1 MIVSNNK
8 FFDLKLF
15 KKIMRYVYPYRSTY
29 YLLILSAILLSIF
42 STIQPY
48 LLKIIIDD
56 YIIKSDLIGL
66 KMIIYLVIFIL
77 LLEVIFQFL
86 FIYFANWLGQSIVK
100 DIRYNLFNKIINFK
114 MSYYDKNPIGRLV
127 TRTSSDIELISSI
140 FSQGLFMIFA
150 DLLKMSLVIIIML
163 VIDWQLSLIV
173 FSVLPIIIYATK
185 LFQRSMKAA
194 FEDVR
199 NQVSILNSFVQE
211 RINGMNLV
219 QLFNREKIDKR
230 KFEKINEKHKNAW
243 LKTVWYNSIF
253 FPVAEISTSITI
265 GLLVWFGGISAGLY
279 GTISIGTIFLFIK
292 MSQMLFQPLRQIADK
307 FNTLQMGMVAA
318 ERVFKIVD
326 MKNNEINNGNNFIK
340 NMRGEIEIKNLS
352 FSYTKENNYD
362 NVINDLS
369 LKINP
374 GEKIAIV
381 GHTGSGKST
390 LINLLTRFYEY
401 NQGEIY
407 IDGISIKKIKISEIR
422 KNISVVLQ
430 DVFLFADSIYDNVV
444 LFDKKKSLNQVIKLS
459 KEIGAHDFINL
470 LPNNYFFN
478 VKERGVSLSSGQRQL
493 ISFLRAYISN
503 PSILILD
510 EATSS
515 IDSYTEEL
523 IQNAIQKITLG
534 KTSIIIAHRLS
545 TIKKADKIIVM
556 DKGRIVEFGNHNN
569 LLSKRGIY
577 KDLHDSQL
585 KRDKNKIK
593 ERDLF

>member
-15 KKIMRYVYPYRSTY
+15 KKIMRFVNPYRTTY

-56 YIIKSDLIGL
+56 YIIKSDLDGL
-66 KMIIYLVIFIL
+66 KIIIYLVVFIL
-77 LLEVIFQFL
+77 FLEVIFQFL
-86 FIYFANWLGQSIVK
+86 FIYFANWLGQTIVK
-100 DIRYNLFNKIINFK
+100 DIRYNLFNRIINFK

-127 TRTSSDIELISSI
+127 TRTASDIELISSI
-140 FSQGLFMIFA
+140 FSQGLFMILA
-150 DLLKMSLVIIIML
+150 DLLKMSLVVIIML

-173 FSVLPIIIYATK
+173 FSVLPIIVYATK
-185 LFQRSMKAA
+185 LFQRSMKVA

-211 RINGMNLV
+211 RINGMTLV
-219 QLFNREKIDKR
+219 QMFNREKIDKM
-230 KFEKINEKHKNAW
+230 KFNKINENHKNAW

-326 MKNNEINNGNNFIK
+326 MKNNEINNGNKLIK
-340 NMRGEIEIKNLS
+340 NIKGQIEIKNLS
-352 FSYTKENNYD
+352 FSYTEENNYD
-362 NVINDLS
+362 YVINDLS
-369 LKINP
+369 LKINQ

-390 LINLLTRFYEY
+390 IINLLTRFYEY

-422 KNISVVLQ
+422 KNIAVVLQ
-430 DVFLFADSIYDNVV
+430 DVFLFADSIYNNVV
-444 LFDKKKSLNQVIKLS
+444 LFDKKKSLDEVINIS
-459 KEIGAHDFINL
+459 KEIGAHDFINS
-470 LPNNYFFN
+470 LPNKYFFN
-478 VKERGVSLSSGQRQL
+478 VNERGVSLSSGQRQL
-493 ISFLRAYISN
+493 ISFLRAYITN

-534 KTSIIIAHRLS
+534 KTSMIIAHRLA
-545 TIKKADKIIVM
+545 TIEKADKIIVL
-556 DKGRIVEFGNHNN
+556 DNGRIVEFGNHIN
-569 LLSKRGIY
+569 LLSKGGVY
-577 KDLHDSQL
+577 KDLYDSQL
-585 KRDKNKIK
+585 KREKNKIK

>member
-15 KKIMRYVYPYRSTY
+15 KKIMRFVNPYRITY

-56 YIIKSDLIGL
+56 YIIKSDLDGL
-66 KMIIYLVIFIL
+66 KMIIYLVVFIL
-77 LLEVIFQFL
+77 FLEVIFQFL
-86 FIYFANWLGQSIVK
+86 FIYFANWLGQTIVK
-100 DIRYNLFNKIINFK
+100 DIRYNLFNRIINFK

-127 TRTSSDIELISSI
+127 TRTASDIELISSI
-140 FSQGLFMIFA
+140 FSQGLFMILA

-173 FSVLPIIIYATK
+173 FSVLPIIVYATK
-185 LFQRSMKAA
+185 LFQKSMKVA

-199 NQVSILNSFVQE
+199 NQVSILNSFIQE
-211 RINGMNLV
+211 RINGMTLV
-219 QLFNREKIDKR
+219 QMFNREKIDKI
-230 KFEKINEKHKNAW
+230 KFNQINENHKNAW

-326 MKNNEINNGNNFIK
+326 MKNNEINNGNKLIK
-340 NMRGEIEIKNLS
+340 NIKGKIEIKNLS
-352 FSYTKENNYD
+352 FSYTEENNYD
-362 NVINDLS
+362 NVINNLS
-369 LKINP
+369 LKINQ

-390 LINLLTRFYEY
+390 IINLLTRFYEY

-422 KNISVVLQ
+422 KNIAVVLQ
-430 DVFLFADSIYDNVV
+430 DVFLFADTIYNNVV
-444 LFDKKKSLNQVIKLS
+444 LFDKKKSLDEVIDIS
-459 KEIGAHDFINL
+459 KEIGAHDFINS
-470 LPNNYFFN
+470 LPNKYFFN
-478 VKERGVSLSSGQRQL
+478 VNERGVSLSSGQRQL
-493 ISFLRAYISN
+493 ISFLRAYITN

-534 KTSIIIAHRLS
+534 KTSMIIAHRLA
-545 TIKKADKIIVM
+545 TIEKADKIIVL
-556 DKGRIVEFGNHNN
+556 DNGRIVEFGNHSN
-569 LLSKRGIY
+569 LLSKGGVY
-577 KDLHDSQL
+577 KDLYDSQL
-585 KRDKNKIK
+585 KREKNKIK

>member
-15 KKIMRYVYPYRSTY
+15 KKIMRFVNPYRITY

-56 YIIKSDLIGL
+56 YIIKSDLDGL
-66 KMIIYLVIFIL
+66 KMIIYLVVFIL
-77 LLEVIFQFL
+77 FLEVIFQFL
-86 FIYFANWLGQSIVK
+86 FIYFANWLGQTIVK
-100 DIRYNLFNKIINFK
+100 DIRYNLFNRIINFK

-127 TRTSSDIELISSI
+127 TRTASDIELISSI
-140 FSQGLFMIFA
+140 FSQGLFMILA

-173 FSVLPIIIYATK
+173 FSVLPIIVYATK
-185 LFQRSMKAA
+185 LFQKSMKVA

-199 NQVSILNSFVQE
+199 NQVSILNSFIQE
-211 RINGMNLV
+211 RINGMTLV
-219 QLFNREKIDKR
+219 QMFNREKIDKI
-230 KFEKINEKHKNAW
+230 KFNKINENHKNAW

-326 MKNNEINNGNNFIK
+326 MKNNEISNGNKLIK
-340 NMRGEIEIKNLS
+340 NIKGQIEIKNLS
-352 FSYTKENNYD
+352 FSYTEENNYD

-369 LKINP
+369 LKINQ

-390 LINLLTRFYEY
+390 IINLLTRFYEY

-422 KNISVVLQ
+422 KNIAVVLQ
-430 DVFLFADSIYDNVV
+430 DVFLFADTIYNNVI
-444 LFDKKKSLNQVIKLS
+444 LFDKKKSLDEVINIS
-459 KEIGAHDFINL
+459 KEIGAHDFINS
-470 LPNNYFFN
+470 LPNKYFFN
-478 VKERGVSLSSGQRQL
+478 VNERGVSLSSGQRQL
-493 ISFLRAYISN
+493 IAFLRAYITN

-534 KTSIIIAHRLS
+534 KTSMIIAHRLA
-545 TIKKADKIIVM
+545 TIEKADKIIVL
-556 DKGRIVEFGNHNN
+556 DNGRIVEFGNHSN
-569 LLSKRGIY
+569 LLSKGGVY
-577 KDLHDSQL
+577 KDLYDSQL
-585 KRDKNKIK
+585 KREKNKIK

>member
-15 KKIMRYVYPYRSTY
+15 KKIMRFVNPYRITY

-56 YIIKSDLIGL
+56 YIIKSDLDGL
-66 KMIIYLVIFIL
+66 KMIIYLVVFIL
-77 LLEVIFQFL
+77 FLEVIFQFL
-86 FIYFANWLGQSIVK
+86 FIYFANWLGQTIVK
-100 DIRYNLFNKIINFK
+100 DIRYNLFNRIINFK

-127 TRTSSDIELISSI
+127 TRTASDIELISSI
-140 FSQGLFMIFA
+140 FSQGLFMILA

-173 FSVLPIIIYATK
+173 FSVLPIIVYATK
-185 LFQRSMKAA
+185 LFQKSMKVA

-199 NQVSILNSFVQE
+199 NQVSILNSFIQE
-211 RINGMNLV
+211 RINGMTLV
-219 QLFNREKIDKR
+219 QMFNREKIDKI
-230 KFEKINEKHKNAW
+230 KFNKINENHKNAW

-326 MKNNEINNGNNFIK
+326 MKNNEINNGNKLIK
-340 NMRGEIEIKNLS
+340 NIKGKIEIKNLS
-352 FSYTKENNYD
+352 FSYTEENNYD
-362 NVINDLS
+362 NVINNLS
-369 LKINP
+369 LKINQ

-390 LINLLTRFYEY
+390 IINLLTRFYEY

-422 KNISVVLQ
+422 KNIAVVLQ
-430 DVFLFADSIYDNVV
+430 DVFLFADTIYNNVV
-444 LFDKKKSLNQVIKLS
+444 LFDKKKSLDEVINIS
-459 KEIGAHDFINL
+459 KEIGAHDFINS
-470 LPNNYFFN
+470 LPNKYFFN
-478 VKERGVSLSSGQRQL
+478 VNERGVSLSSGQRQL
-493 ISFLRAYISN
+493 ISFLRAYITN

-534 KTSIIIAHRLS
+534 KTSMIIAHRLA
-545 TIKKADKIIVM
+545 TIEKADKIIVL
-556 DKGRIVEFGNHNN
+556 DNGSIVEFGNHSN
-569 LLSKRGIY
+569 LLSKGGVY
-577 KDLHDSQL
+577 KDLYDSQL
-585 KRDKNKIK
+585 KREKNKIK

>member
-15 KKIMRYVYPYRSTY
+15 KKIMRFVNPYRITY

-56 YIIKSDLIGL
+56 YIIKSDLDGL
-66 KMIIYLVIFIL
+66 KMIIYLVVFIL
-77 LLEVIFQFL
+77 FLEVIFQFL
-86 FIYFANWLGQSIVK
+86 FIYFANWLGQTIVK
-100 DIRYNLFNKIINFK
+100 DIRYNLFNRIINFK

-127 TRTSSDIELISSI
+127 TRTASDIELISSI
-140 FSQGLFMIFA
+140 FSQGLFMILA

-173 FSVLPIIIYATK
+173 FSVLPIIVYATK
-185 LFQRSMKAA
+185 LFQRSMKVA

-199 NQVSILNSFVQE
+199 NQVSILNSFIQE
-211 RINGMNLV
+211 RINGMTLV
-219 QLFNREKIDKR
+219 QMFNREKIDKM
-230 KFEKINEKHKNAW
+230 KFNKINENHKNAW

-326 MKNNEINNGNNFIK
+326 MKNNEISNGNKLIK
-340 NMRGEIEIKNLS
+340 NIKGQIEIKNLS
-352 FSYTKENNYD
+352 FSYTEENNY
-362 NVINDLS
+362 NYVINDLS
-369 LKINP
+369 LKINQ

-390 LINLLTRFYEY
+390 IINLLTRFYEY

-422 KNISVVLQ
+422 KNIAVVLQ
-430 DVFLFADSIYDNVV
+430 DVFLFADTIYNNVI
-444 LFDKKKSLNQVIKLS
+444 LFDKKKSLDEVINIS
-459 KEIGAHDFINL
+459 KEIGAHDFINS
-470 LPNNYFFN
+470 LPNKYFFN
-478 VKERGVSLSSGQRQL
+478 VNERGVSLSSGQRQL
-493 ISFLRAYISN
+493 ISFLRAYITN

-534 KTSIIIAHRLS
+534 KTSMIIAHRLA
-545 TIKKADKIIVM
+545 TIEKADKIIVL
-556 DKGRIVEFGNHNN
+556 DNGRIVEFGNHSN
-569 LLSKRGIY
+569 LLSKGGVY
-577 KDLHDSQL
+577 KDLYDSQL
-585 KRDKNKIK
+585 KREKNKIK

>member
-1 MIVSNNK
+1 MIISNNK

-15 KKIMRYVYPYRSTY
+15 KKIMIFVHPYRVTY
-29 YLLILSAILLSIF
+29 YLLILSAVLLSIF

-56 YIIKSDLIGL
+56 YIIKSDLAGL
-66 KMIIYLVIFIL
+66 KVIIYLVILIL
-77 LLEVIFQFL
+77 LLEVLFQFL
-86 FIYFANWLGQSIVK
+86 FIYFANWLGQTIVK

-127 TRTSSDIELISSI
+127 TRTASDIELISSI
-140 FSQGLFMIFA
+140 FSQGLFMILA

-173 FSVLPIIIYATK
+173 FSVLPIIVYATK
-185 LFQRSMKAA
+185 LFQRSMKVA

-211 RINGMNLV
+211 RINGMTLV
-219 QLFNREKIDKR
+219 QLFNREKIDKKR
-230 KFEKINEKHKNAW
+230 FKKINEKHKNAW

-318 ERVFKIVD
+318 ERVFEIID
-326 MKNNEINNGNNFIK
+326 MKNKEITNGNELIK
-340 NMRGEIEIKNLS
+340 NIKGLIEIKNLI
-352 FSYTKENNYD
+352 FSYTEEKKYN
-362 NVINDLS
+362 NVIDDLS

-390 LINLLTRFYEY
+390 IINLLTRFYEY
-401 NQGEIY
+401 DHGEIY

-430 DVFLFADSIYDNVV
+430 DVFLFADTIYNNIV
-444 LFDKKKSLNQVIKLS
+444 LFDEKKSLNQVIKLS

-470 LPNNYFFN
+470 LPNKYFFN
-478 VKERGVSLSSGQRQL
+478 VKERGASLSSGQRQL

-523 IQNAIQKITLG
+523 IQNAIQKITSG
-534 KTSIIIAHRLS
+534 KTSIIIAHRLA
-545 TIKKADKIIVM
+545 TIKKADKIIVI
-556 DKGRIVEFGNHNN
+556 DNGRIVEFGNHNT

-585 KRDKNKIK
+585 KKEKNKIK

>member
-15 KKIMRYVYPYRSTY
+15 KKIMRFVNPYRITY

-56 YIIKSDLIGL
+56 YIIKSDLDGL
-66 KMIIYLVIFIL
+66 KMIIYLVVFIL
-77 LLEVIFQFL
+77 FLEVIFQFL
-86 FIYFANWLGQSIVK
+86 FIYFANWLGQTIVK
-100 DIRYNLFNKIINFK
+100 DIRYNLFNRIINFK

-127 TRTSSDIELISSI
+127 TRTASDIELISSI
-140 FSQGLFMIFA
+140 FSQGLFMILA

-173 FSVLPIIIYATK
+173 FSVLPIIVYATK
-185 LFQRSMKAA
+185 LFQKSMKVA

-199 NQVSILNSFVQE
+199 NQVSILNSFIQE
-211 RINGMNLV
+211 RINGMTLV
-219 QLFNREKIDKR
+219 QMFNREKIDKI
-230 KFEKINEKHKNAW
+230 KINKINKNHKNAW

-326 MKNNEINNGNNFIK
+326 MKNNEINNGNKLIK
-340 NMRGEIEIKNLS
+340 NIKGKIEIKNLS
-352 FSYTKENNYD
+352 FSYTEENNYD
-362 NVINDLS
+362 YVINDLS
-369 LKINP
+369 LKINQ

-390 LINLLTRFYEY
+390 IINLLTRFYEY

-422 KNISVVLQ
+422 KNIAVVLQ
-430 DVFLFADSIYDNVV
+430 DVFLFADTIYNNVV
-444 LFDKKKSLNQVIKLS
+444 LFDKKKSLDEVINIS
-459 KEIGAHDFINL
+459 KEIGAHDFINS
-470 LPNNYFFN
+470 LPNKYFFN
-478 VKERGVSLSSGQRQL
+478 VNERGVSLSSGQRQL
-493 ISFLRAYISN
+493 ISFLRAYITN

-534 KTSIIIAHRLS
+534 KTSMIIAHRLS
-545 TIKKADKIIVM
+545 TIEKADKIIVL
-556 DKGRIVEFGNHNN
+556 DNGRIVEFGNHSN
-569 LLSKRGIY
+569 LLSKGGVY
-577 KDLHDSQL
+577 KDLYDSQL
-585 KRDKNKIK
+585 KREKNKIK

>member
-15 KKIMRYVYPYRSTY
+15 KKIMRFVNPYRTTY

-56 YIIKSDLIGL
+56 YIIKSDLDGL
-66 KMIIYLVIFIL
+66 KMIIFLVVFIL
-77 LLEVIFQFL
+77 FLEVIFQFL
-86 FIYFANWLGQSIVK
+86 FIYFANWLGQTIVK
-100 DIRYNLFNKIINFK
+100 DIRYNLFNRIINFK

-127 TRTSSDIELISSI
+127 TRTASDIELISSI
-140 FSQGLFMIFA
+140 FSQGLFMILA
-150 DLLKMSLVIIIML
+150 DVLKMSLVVIIML

-173 FSVLPIIIYATK
+173 FSVLPIIVYATK
-185 LFQRSMKAA
+185 LFQRSMKVA

-211 RINGMNLV
+211 RINGMTLV
-219 QLFNREKIDKR
+219 QMFNREKIDKM
-230 KFEKINEKHKNAW
+230 KFNKINENHKNAW

-326 MKNNEINNGNNFIK
+326 MKNNEINNGNKLIK
-340 NMRGEIEIKNLS
+340 NIKGQIEIKNLS
-352 FSYTKENNYD
+352 FSYTEENNYD
-362 NVINDLS
+362 YVINDLS
-369 LKINP
+369 LKINQ

-390 LINLLTRFYEY
+390 IINLLTRFYEY

-422 KNISVVLQ
+422 KNIAVVLQ
-430 DVFLFADSIYDNVV
+430 DVFLFADTIYNNVV
-444 LFDKKKSLNQVIKLS
+444 LFDKKKSLDEVINIS
-459 KEIGAHDFINL
+459 KEIGAHDFINS
-470 LPNNYFFN
+470 LPNKYFFN
-478 VKERGVSLSSGQRQL
+478 VNERGVSLSSGQRQL
-493 ISFLRAYISN
+493 ISFLRAYITN

-534 KTSIIIAHRLS
+534 KTSIIIAHRLA
-545 TIKKADKIIVM
+545 TIEKADKIIVL
-556 DKGRIVEFGNHNN
+556 DNGRIVEFGNHSN
-569 LLSKRGIY
+569 LLSKGGVY
-577 KDLHDSQL
+577 KDLYDSQL
-585 KRDKNKIK
+585 KREKNKIK

>member
-15 KKIMRYVYPYRSTY
+15 KKIMRFVNPYRITY

-56 YIIKSDLIGL
+56 YIIKSDLDGL
-66 KMIIYLVIFIL
+66 KMIIYLVVFIL
-77 LLEVIFQFL
+77 FLEVIFQFL
-86 FIYFANWLGQSIVK
+86 FIYFANWLGQTIVK
-100 DIRYNLFNKIINFK
+100 DIRYNLFNRIINFK

-127 TRTSSDIELISSI
+127 TRTASDIELISSI
-140 FSQGLFMIFA
+140 FSQGLFMILA

-173 FSVLPIIIYATK
+173 FSVLPIIVYATK
-185 LFQRSMKAA
+185 LFQKSMKVA

-199 NQVSILNSFVQE
+199 NQVSILNSFIQE
-211 RINGMNLV
+211 RINGMTLV
-219 QLFNREKIDKR
+219 QMFNREKIDKI
-230 KFEKINEKHKNAW
+230 KFNKINENHKNAW

-326 MKNNEINNGNNFIK
+326 MKNNEINNGNKLIK
-340 NMRGEIEIKNLS
+340 NIKGKIEIKNLS
-352 FSYTKENNYD
+352 FSYTEENNYD
-362 NVINDLS
+362 NVINNLS
-369 LKINP
+369 LKINQ

-390 LINLLTRFYEY
+390 IINLLTRFYEY

-422 KNISVVLQ
+422 KNIAVVLQ
-430 DVFLFADSIYDNVV
+430 DVFLFADTIYNNVI
-444 LFDKKKSLNQVIKLS
+444 LFDKKKSLDEVINIS
-459 KEIGAHDFINL
+459 KEIGAHDFINS
-470 LPNNYFFN
+470 LPNKYFFN
-478 VKERGVSLSSGQRQL
+478 VNERGVSLSSGQRQL
-493 ISFLRAYISN
+493 IAFLRAYITN

-534 KTSIIIAHRLS
+534 KTSMIIAHRLA
-545 TIKKADKIIVM
+545 TIEKADKIIVL
-556 DKGRIVEFGNHNN
+556 DNGRIVEFGNHSN
-569 LLSKRGIY
+569 LLSKGGVY
-577 KDLHDSQL
+577 KDLYDSQL
-585 KRDKNKIK
+585 KRKKNKIK

>member
-15 KKIMRYVYPYRSTY
+15 NKIMRFVNPYRTTY

-56 YIIKSDLIGL
+56 YIIKSDLDGL
-66 KMIIYLVIFIL
+66 KIIIYLVVFIL
-77 LLEVIFQFL
+77 FLEVIFQFL
-86 FIYFANWLGQSIVK
+86 FIYFANWLGQTIVK
-100 DIRYNLFNKIINFK
+100 DIRYNLFNRIINFK

-127 TRTSSDIELISSI
+127 TRTASDIELISSI
-140 FSQGLFMIFA
+140 FSQGLFMILA

-173 FSVLPIIIYATK
+173 FSVLPIIVYATK
-185 LFQRSMKAA
+185 LFQRSMKVA

-211 RINGMNLV
+211 RINGMILV
-219 QLFNREKIDKR
+219 QMFNREKIDKK
-230 KFEKINEKHKNAW
+230 KFNKINENHKNAW

-326 MKNNEINNGNNFIK
+326 MKNNEINNGNKLIK
-340 NMRGEIEIKNLS
+340 NIKGQIEIKNLS
-352 FSYTKENNYD
+352 FSYTEENNYD
-362 NVINDLS
+362 YVINDLS
-369 LKINP
+369 LKINQ

-390 LINLLTRFYEY
+390 IINLLTRFYEY

-422 KNISVVLQ
+422 KNIAVVLQ
-430 DVFLFADSIYDNVV
+430 DVFLFADTIYNNVV
-444 LFDKKKSLNQVIKLS
+444 LFDKKKSLDEVINIS
-459 KEIGAHDFINL
+459 KEIGAHDFINS
-470 LPNNYFFN
+470 LPNKYFFN
-478 VKERGVSLSSGQRQL
+478 VNERGVSLSSGQRQL
-493 ISFLRAYISN
+493 ISFLRAYITN

-534 KTSIIIAHRLS
+534 KTSMIIAHRLA
-545 TIKKADKIIVM
+545 TIEKADKIIVL
-556 DKGRIVEFGNHNN
+556 DNGRIVEFGNHIN
-569 LLSKRGIY
+569 LLSKGGVY
-577 KDLHDSQL
+577 KDLYDSQL
-585 KRDKNKIK
+585 KREKNKIK

>member
-15 KKIMRYVYPYRSTY
+15 KKIMRFVNPYRITY

-56 YIIKSDLIGL
+56 YIIKSDLDGL
-66 KMIIYLVIFIL
+66 KMIIYLVVFIL
-77 LLEVIFQFL
+77 FLEVIFQFL
-86 FIYFANWLGQSIVK
+86 FIYFANWLGQTIVK
-100 DIRYNLFNKIINFK
+100 DIRYNLFNRIINFK

-127 TRTSSDIELISSI
+127 TRTASDIELISSI
-140 FSQGLFMIFA
+140 FSQGLFMILA

-173 FSVLPIIIYATK
+173 FSVLPIIVYATK
-185 LFQRSMKAA
+185 LFQKSMKVA

-199 NQVSILNSFVQE
+199 NQVSILNSFIQE
-211 RINGMNLV
+211 RINGMTLV
-219 QLFNREKIDKR
+219 QMFNREKIDKI
-230 KFEKINEKHKNAW
+230 KFNKINENHKNAW

-326 MKNNEINNGNNFIK
+326 MKNNEINNGNKLIK
-340 NMRGEIEIKNLS
+340 NIKGQIEIKNLS
-352 FSYTKENNYD
+352 FSYTDENNYD
-362 NVINDLS
+362 YVINDLS
-369 LKINP
+369 LKINQ

-390 LINLLTRFYEY
+390 IINLLTRFYEY

-422 KNISVVLQ
+422 KNIAVVLQ
-430 DVFLFADSIYDNVV
+430 DVFLFADTIYNNVV
-444 LFDKKKSLNQVIKLS
+444 LFDKKKSLDEVINIS
-459 KEIGAHDFINL
+459 KEIGAHDFINS
-470 LPNNYFFN
+470 LPNKYFFN
-478 VKERGVSLSSGQRQL
+478 VNERGVSLSSGQRQL
-493 ISFLRAYISN
+493 ISFLRAYITN

-534 KTSIIIAHRLS
+534 KTSMIIAHRLA
-545 TIKKADKIIVM
+545 TIEKADKIIVL
-556 DKGRIVEFGNHNN
+556 DNGRIVEFGNHSN
-569 LLSKRGIY
+569 LLSKGGVY
-577 KDLHDSQL
+577 KDLYDSQL
-585 KRDKNKIK
+585 KREKNKIK

>member
-15 KKIMRYVYPYRSTY
+15 KKIMRFVNPYRTTY

-56 YIIKSDLIGL
+56 YIIKSDLDGL
-66 KMIIYLVIFIL
+66 KIIIYLVVFIL
-77 LLEVIFQFL
+77 FLEVIFQFL
-86 FIYFANWLGQSIVK
+86 FIYFANWLGQTIVK
-100 DIRYNLFNKIINFK
+100 DIRYSLFNRIINFK

-127 TRTSSDIELISSI
+127 TRTASDIELISSI
-140 FSQGLFMIFA
+140 FSQGLFMILA
-150 DLLKMSLVIIIML
+150 DLLKMSLVVIIML

-173 FSVLPIIIYATK
+173 FSVLPIIVYATK
-185 LFQRSMKAA
+185 LFQRSMKVA

-211 RINGMNLV
+211 RINGMTLV
-219 QLFNREKIDKR
+219 QMFNREKIDKM
-230 KFEKINEKHKNAW
+230 KFNKINENHKNAW

-326 MKNNEINNGNNFIK
+326 MKNNEINNGNKLIK
-340 NMRGEIEIKNLS
+340 NIKGQIEIKNLS
-352 FSYTKENNYD
+352 FSYTEENNYD
-362 NVINDLS
+362 YVINDLS
-369 LKINP
+369 LKINQ

-390 LINLLTRFYEY
+390 IINLLTRFYEY

-422 KNISVVLQ
+422 KNIAVVLQ
-430 DVFLFADSIYDNVV
+430 DVFLFADSIYNNVV
-444 LFDKKKSLNQVIKLS
+444 LFDKKKSLDEVINIS
-459 KEIGAHDFINL
+459 KEIGAHDFINS
-470 LPNNYFFN
+470 LPNKYFFN
-478 VKERGVSLSSGQRQL
+478 VNERGVSLSSGQRQL
-493 ISFLRAYISN
+493 ISFLRAYITN

-534 KTSIIIAHRLS
+534 KTSMIIAHRLA
-545 TIKKADKIIVM
+545 TIEKADKIIVL
-556 DKGRIVEFGNHNN
+556 DNGRIVEFGNHIN
-569 LLSKRGIY
+569 LLSKGGVY
-577 KDLHDSQL
+577 KDLYDSQL
-585 KRDKNKIK
+585 KREKNKIK

>member
-15 KKIMRYVYPYRSTY
+15 KKIMRFVNPYRITY

-56 YIIKSDLIGL
+56 YIIKSDLDGL
-66 KMIIYLVIFIL
+66 KMIIYLVVFIL
-77 LLEVIFQFL
+77 FLEVIFQFL
-86 FIYFANWLGQSIVK
+86 FIYFANWLGQTIVK
-100 DIRYNLFNKIINFK
+100 DIRYNLFNRIINFK

-127 TRTSSDIELISSI
+127 TRTASDIELISSI
-140 FSQGLFMIFA
+140 FSQGLFMILA

-173 FSVLPIIIYATK
+173 FSVLPIIVYATK
-185 LFQRSMKAA
+185 LFQKSMKVA

-199 NQVSILNSFVQE
+199 NQVSILNSFIQE
-211 RINGMNLV
+211 RINGMTLV
-219 QLFNREKIDKR
+219 QMFNREKIDKI
-230 KFEKINEKHKNAW
+230 KFNQINENHKNAW

-326 MKNNEINNGNNFIK
+326 MKNNEINNGNKLIK
-340 NMRGEIEIKNLS
+340 NIKGKIEIKNLS
-352 FSYTKENNYD
+352 FSYTEENNYD
-362 NVINDLS
+362 NVINNLS
-369 LKINP
+369 LKINQ

-390 LINLLTRFYEY
+390 IINLLTRFYEY

-422 KNISVVLQ
+422 KNIAVVLQ
-430 DVFLFADSIYDNVV
+430 DVFLFADTIYNNVI
-444 LFDKKKSLNQVIKLS
+444 LFDKKKSLDEVINIS
-459 KEIGAHDFINL
+459 KEIGAHDFINS
-470 LPNNYFFN
+470 LPNKYFFN
-478 VKERGVSLSSGQRQL
+478 VNERGVSLSSGQRQL
-493 ISFLRAYISN
+493 ISFLRAYITN

-534 KTSIIIAHRLS
+534 KTSMIIAHRLA
-545 TIKKADKIIVM
+545 TIEKADKIIVL
-556 DKGRIVEFGNHNN
+556 DNGRIVEFGNHSN
-569 LLSKRGIY
+569 LLSKGGVY
-577 KDLHDSQL
+577 KDLYDSQL
-585 KRDKNKIK
+585 KREKNKIK

>member
-15 KKIMRYVYPYRSTY
+15 NKIMRFVNPYRTTY

-56 YIIKSDLIGL
+56 YIIKSDLDGL
-66 KMIIYLVIFIL
+66 KIIIYLVVFIL
-77 LLEVIFQFL
+77 FLEVIFQFL
-86 FIYFANWLGQSIVK
+86 FIYFANWLGQTIVK
-100 DIRYNLFNKIINFK
+100 DIRYNLFNRIINFK

-127 TRTSSDIELISSI
+127 TRTASDIELISSI
-140 FSQGLFMIFA
+140 FSQGLFMILA
-150 DLLKMSLVIIIML
+150 DLLKMSLVVIIML

-173 FSVLPIIIYATK
+173 FSVLPIIVYATK
-185 LFQRSMKAA
+185 LFQRSMKVA

-211 RINGMNLV
+211 RINGMTLV
-219 QLFNREKIDKR
+219 QMFNREKIDKM
-230 KFEKINEKHKNAW
+230 KFNKINENHKNAW

-326 MKNNEINNGNNFIK
+326 MKNNEINNGNKLIK
-340 NMRGEIEIKNLS
+340 NIKGQIEIKNLS
-352 FSYTKENNYD
+352 FSYTEENNYD
-362 NVINDLS
+362 YVINDLS
-369 LKINP
+369 LKINQ

-390 LINLLTRFYEY
+390 IINLLTRFYEY

-422 KNISVVLQ
+422 KNIAVVLQ
-430 DVFLFADSIYDNVV
+430 DVFLFADSIYNNVV
-444 LFDKKKSLNQVIKLS
+444 LFDKKKSLDEVINIS
-459 KEIGAHDFINL
+459 KEIGAHDFINS
-470 LPNNYFFN
+470 LPNKYFFN
-478 VKERGVSLSSGQRQL
+478 VNERGVSLSSGQRQL
-493 ISFLRAYISN
+493 ISFLRAYITN

-534 KTSIIIAHRLS
+534 KTSMIIAHRLA
-545 TIKKADKIIVM
+545 TIEKADKIIVL
-556 DKGRIVEFGNHNN
+556 DNGRIVEFGNHIN
-569 LLSKRGIY
+569 LLSKGGVY
-577 KDLHDSQL
+577 KDLYDSQL
-585 KRDKNKIK
+585 KREKNKIK

>member
-1 MIVSNNK
+1 
-8 FFDLKLF
+8 
-15 KKIMRYVYPYRSTY
+15 
-29 YLLILSAILLSIF
+29 
-42 STIQPY
+42 
-48 LLKIIIDD
+48 
-56 YIIKSDLIGL
+56 
-66 KMIIYLVIFIL
+66 
-77 LLEVIFQFL
+77 
-86 FIYFANWLGQSIVK
+86 
-100 DIRYNLFNKIINFK
+100 
-114 MSYYDKNPIGRLV
+114 
-127 TRTSSDIELISSI
+127 
-140 FSQGLFMIFA
+140 
-150 DLLKMSLVIIIML
+150 
-163 VIDWQLSLIV
+163 
-173 FSVLPIIIYATK
+173 
-185 LFQRSMKAA
+185 MKVA

-211 RINGMNLV
+211 RINGMTLV
-219 QLFNREKIDKR
+219 QMFNREKIDKM
-230 KFEKINEKHKNAW
+230 KFNKINENHKNAW

-326 MKNNEINNGNNFIK
+326 MKNNEINNGNKLIK
-340 NMRGEIEIKNLS
+340 NIKGQIEIKNLS
-352 FSYTKENNYD
+352 FSYTEENNYD
-362 NVINDLS
+362 YVINDLS
-369 LKINP
+369 LKINQ

-390 LINLLTRFYEY
+390 IINLLTRFYEY

-422 KNISVVLQ
+422 KNIAVVLQ
-430 DVFLFADSIYDNVV
+430 DVFLFADSIYNNVV
-444 LFDKKKSLNQVIKLS
+444 LFDKKKSLDEVINIS
-459 KEIGAHDFINL
+459 KEIGAHDFINS
-470 LPNNYFFN
+470 LPNKYFFN
-478 VKERGVSLSSGQRQL
+478 VNERGVSLSSGQRQL
-493 ISFLRAYISN
+493 ISFLRAYITN

-534 KTSIIIAHRLS
+534 KTSMIIAHRLA
-545 TIKKADKIIVM
+545 TIEKADKIIVL
-556 DKGRIVEFGNHNN
+556 DNGRIVEFGNHIN
-569 LLSKRGIY
+569 LLSKGGVY
-577 KDLHDSQL
+577 KDLYDSQL
-585 KRDKNKIK
+585 KREKNKIK

>member
-15 KKIMRYVYPYRSTY
+15 KKIMRFVNPYRITY

-56 YIIKSDLIGL
+56 YIIKSDLDGL
-66 KMIIYLVIFIL
+66 KMIIYLVVFIL
-77 LLEVIFQFL
+77 FLEVIFQFL
-86 FIYFANWLGQSIVK
+86 FIYFANWLGQTIVK
-100 DIRYNLFNKIINFK
+100 DIRYNLFNRIINFK

-127 TRTSSDIELISSI
+127 TRTASDIELISSI
-140 FSQGLFMIFA
+140 FSQGLFMILA

-173 FSVLPIIIYATK
+173 FSVLPIIVYATK
-185 LFQRSMKAA
+185 LFQKSMKVA

-199 NQVSILNSFVQE
+199 NQVSILNSFIQE
-211 RINGMNLV
+211 RINGMTLV
-219 QLFNREKIDKR
+219 QMFNREKIDKI
-230 KFEKINEKHKNAW
+230 KFNKINENHKNAW

-326 MKNNEINNGNNFIK
+326 MKNNEINNGNKLIK
-340 NMRGEIEIKNLS
+340 NIKGKIEIKNLS
-352 FSYTKENNYD
+352 FSYTEENNYD
-362 NVINDLS
+362 NVINNLS
-369 LKINP
+369 LKINQ

-390 LINLLTRFYEY
+390 IINLLTRFYEY

-422 KNISVVLQ
+422 KNIAVVLQ
-430 DVFLFADSIYDNVV
+430 DVFLFADTIYNNII
-444 LFDKKKSLNQVIKLS
+444 LFDKKKSLDEVINIS
-459 KEIGAHDFINL
+459 KEIGAHDFINS
-470 LPNNYFFN
+470 LPNKYFFN
-478 VKERGVSLSSGQRQL
+478 VNERGVSLSSGQRQL
-493 ISFLRAYISN
+493 IAFLRAYITN

-534 KTSIIIAHRLS
+534 KTSMIIAHRLA
-545 TIKKADKIIVM
+545 TIEKADKIIVL
-556 DKGRIVEFGNHNN
+556 DNGRIVEFGNHSN
-569 LLSKRGIY
+569 LLSKGGVY
-577 KDLHDSQL
+577 KDLYDSQL
-585 KRDKNKIK
+585 KREKNKIK

>member
-15 KKIMRYVYPYRSTY
+15 KKIMRFVNPYRITY

-56 YIIKSDLIGL
+56 YIIKSDLDGL
-66 KMIIYLVIFIL
+66 KMIIYLVVFIL
-77 LLEVIFQFL
+77 FLEVIFQFL
-86 FIYFANWLGQSIVK
+86 FIYFANWLGQTIVK
-100 DIRYNLFNKIINFK
+100 DIRYNLFNRIINFK

-127 TRTSSDIELISSI
+127 TRTASDIELISSI
-140 FSQGLFMIFA
+140 FSQGLFMILA

-173 FSVLPIIIYATK
+173 FSVLPIIVYATK
-185 LFQRSMKAA
+185 LFQKSMKVA

-199 NQVSILNSFVQE
+199 NQVSILNSFIQE
-211 RINGMNLV
+211 RINGMTLV
-219 QLFNREKIDKR
+219 QMFNREKIDKM
-230 KFEKINEKHKNAW
+230 KFKKINENHKNAW

-326 MKNNEINNGNNFIK
+326 MKNNEINNGNKLIK
-340 NMRGEIEIKNLS
+340 NIKGKIEIKNLS
-352 FSYTKENNYD
+352 FSYTEENNYD
-362 NVINDLS
+362 NVINNLS
-369 LKINP
+369 LKINQ

-390 LINLLTRFYEY
+390 IINLLTRFYEY

-422 KNISVVLQ
+422 KNIAVVLQ
-430 DVFLFADSIYDNVV
+430 DVFLFADTIYNNVV
-444 LFDKKKSLNQVIKLS
+444 LFDKKKSLDEVINIS
-459 KEIGAHDFINL
+459 KEIGAHDFINS
-470 LPNNYFFN
+470 LPNKYFFN
-478 VKERGVSLSSGQRQL
+478 VNERGVSLSSGQRQL
-493 ISFLRAYISN
+493 ISFLRAYITN

-534 KTSIIIAHRLS
+534 KTSMIIAHRLA
-545 TIKKADKIIVM
+545 TIEKADKIIVL
-556 DKGRIVEFGNHNN
+556 DNGRIVEFGNHSN
-569 LLSKRGIY
+569 LLSKGGVY

-585 KRDKNKIK
+585 KREKNKIK

>member
-15 KKIMRYVYPYRSTY
+15 KKIMRFVNPYRTTY

-56 YIIKSDLIGL
+56 YIIKSDLDGL
-66 KMIIYLVIFIL
+66 KMIIFLVVFIL
-77 LLEVIFQFL
+77 FLEVIFQFL
-86 FIYFANWLGQSIVK
+86 FIYFANWLGQTIVK
-100 DIRYNLFNKIINFK
+100 DIRYNLFNRIINFK

-127 TRTSSDIELISSI
+127 TRTASDIELISSI
-140 FSQGLFMIFA
+140 FSQGLFMILA
-150 DLLKMSLVIIIML
+150 DVLKMSLVVIIML

-173 FSVLPIIIYATK
+173 FSVLPIIVYATK
-185 LFQRSMKAA
+185 LFQRSMKVA

-211 RINGMNLV
+211 RINGMTLV
-219 QLFNREKIDKR
+219 QMFNREKIDKM
-230 KFEKINEKHKNAW
+230 KFNKINENHKNAW

-326 MKNNEINNGNNFIK
+326 MKNNEINNGNKLIK
-340 NMRGEIEIKNLS
+340 NIKGQIEIKNLS
-352 FSYTKENNYD
+352 FSYTEENNYD
-362 NVINDLS
+362 YVINDLS
-369 LKINP
+369 LKINQ

-390 LINLLTRFYEY
+390 IINLLTRFYEY

-422 KNISVVLQ
+422 KNIAVVLQ
-430 DVFLFADSIYDNVV
+430 DVFLFADTIYNNVV
-444 LFDKKKSLNQVIKLS
+444 LFDKKKSLDEVINKS
-459 KEIGAHDFINL
+459 KEIGAHDFINS
-470 LPNNYFFN
+470 LPNKYFFN
-478 VKERGVSLSSGQRQL
+478 VNERGMSLSSGQRQL
-493 ISFLRAYISN
+493 ISFLRAYITN

-534 KTSIIIAHRLS
+534 KTSIIIAHRLA
-545 TIKKADKIIVM
+545 TIEKADKIIVL
-556 DKGRIVEFGNHNN
+556 DNGRIVEFGNHSN
-569 LLSKRGIY
+569 LLSKGGVY
-577 KDLHDSQL
+577 KDLYHSQL
-585 KRDKNKIK
+585 KREKNKIK

>member
-15 KKIMRYVYPYRSTY
+15 KKIMRFVNPYRITY

-56 YIIKSDLIGL
+56 YIIKSDLDGL
-66 KMIIYLVIFIL
+66 KMIIYLVVFIL
-77 LLEVIFQFL
+77 FLEVIFQFL
-86 FIYFANWLGQSIVK
+86 FIYFANWLGQTIVK
-100 DIRYNLFNKIINFK
+100 EIRYNLFNRIINFK

-127 TRTSSDIELISSI
+127 TRTASDIELISSI
-140 FSQGLFMIFA
+140 FSQGLFMILA

-173 FSVLPIIIYATK
+173 FSVLPIIVYATK
-185 LFQRSMKAA
+185 LFQKSMKVA

-199 NQVSILNSFVQE
+199 NQVSILNSFIQE
-211 RINGMNLV
+211 RINGMTLV
-219 QLFNREKIDKR
+219 QMFNREKIDKI
-230 KFEKINEKHKNAW
+230 KFNKINENHKNAW

-326 MKNNEINNGNNFIK
+326 MKNNEINNGNKLIK
-340 NMRGEIEIKNLS
+340 NIKGKIEIKNLS
-352 FSYTKENNYD
+352 FSYTEENNYD
-362 NVINDLS
+362 NVINNLS
-369 LKINP
+369 LKINQ

-390 LINLLTRFYEY
+390 IINLLTRFYEY

-422 KNISVVLQ
+422 KNIAVVLQ
-430 DVFLFADSIYDNVV
+430 DVFLFADTIYNNVI
-444 LFDKKKSLNQVIKLS
+444 LFDKKKSLDEVINIS
-459 KEIGAHDFINL
+459 KEIGAHDFINS
-470 LPNNYFFN
+470 LPNKYFFN
-478 VKERGVSLSSGQRQL
+478 VNERGVSLSSGQRQL
-493 ISFLRAYISN
+493 IAFLRAYITN

-534 KTSIIIAHRLS
+534 KTSMIIAHRLA
-545 TIKKADKIIVM
+545 TIEKADKIIVL
-556 DKGRIVEFGNHNN
+556 DNGRIVEFGNHSN
-569 LLSKRGIY
+569 LLSKGGVY
-577 KDLHDSQL
+577 KDLYDSQL
-585 KRDKNKIK
+585 KREKNKIK

>member
-15 KKIMRYVYPYRSTY
+15 KKIMRFVNPYRITY

-56 YIIKSDLIGL
+56 YIIKSNLDGL
-66 KMIIYLVIFIL
+66 KMIIYLVVFIL
-77 LLEVIFQFL
+77 FLEVIFQFL
-86 FIYFANWLGQSIVK
+86 FIYFANWLGQTIVK
-100 DIRYNLFNKIINFK
+100 DIRYNLFNRIINFK

-127 TRTSSDIELISSI
+127 TRTASDIELISSI
-140 FSQGLFMIFA
+140 FSQGLFMILA

-173 FSVLPIIIYATK
+173 FSVLPIIVYATK
-185 LFQRSMKAA
+185 LFQKSMKVA

-199 NQVSILNSFVQE
+199 NQVSILNSFIQE
-211 RINGMNLV
+211 RINGMTLV
-219 QLFNREKIDKR
+219 QMFNREKIDKI
-230 KFEKINEKHKNAW
+230 KFNKINENHKNAW

-326 MKNNEINNGNNFIK
+326 MKNNEINNGNKLIK
-340 NMRGEIEIKNLS
+340 NIKGKIEIKNLS
-352 FSYTKENNYD
+352 FSYTEENNYD
-362 NVINDLS
+362 NVINNLS
-369 LKINP
+369 LKINQ

-390 LINLLTRFYEY
+390 IINLLTRFYEY

-422 KNISVVLQ
+422 KNIAVVLQ
-430 DVFLFADSIYDNVV
+430 DVFLFADTIYNNVV
-444 LFDKKKSLNQVIKLS
+444 LFDKKKSLDEVINIS
-459 KEIGAHDFINL
+459 KEIGAHDFINS
-470 LPNNYFFN
+470 LPNKYFFN
-478 VKERGVSLSSGQRQL
+478 VNERGVSLSSGQRQL
-493 ISFLRAYISN
+493 ISFLRAYITN

-534 KTSIIIAHRLS
+534 KTSMIIAHRLA
-545 TIKKADKIIVM
+545 TIEKADKIIVL
-556 DKGRIVEFGNHNN
+556 DNGRIVEFGNHSN
-569 LLSKRGIY
+569 LLSKGGVY
-577 KDLHDSQL
+577 KDLYDSQL
-585 KRDKNKIK
+585 KREKNKIK

>member
-15 KKIMRYVYPYRSTY
+15 KKIMRFVNPYRTTY

-56 YIIKSDLIGL
+56 YIIKSDLDGL
-66 KMIIYLVIFIL
+66 KMIIYLVVFIL
-77 LLEVIFQFL
+77 FLEVIFQFL
-86 FIYFANWLGQSIVK
+86 FIYFANWLGQTIVK
-100 DIRYNLFNKIINFK
+100 DIRYNLFNRIINFK

-127 TRTSSDIELISSI
+127 TRTASDIELISSI
-140 FSQGLFMIFA
+140 FSQGLFMILA
-150 DLLKMSLVIIIML
+150 DVLKMSLVVIIML

-173 FSVLPIIIYATK
+173 FSVLPIIVYATK
-185 LFQRSMKAA
+185 LFQRFMKVA

-211 RINGMNLV
+211 RINGMILV
-219 QLFNREKIDKR
+219 QMFNREKIDKK
-230 KFEKINEKHKNAW
+230 KFNKINENHKNAW

-326 MKNNEINNGNNFIK
+326 MKNNEINNGNKLIK
-340 NMRGEIEIKNLS
+340 NIKGKIEIKNLS
-352 FSYTKENNYD
+352 FSYTEENNYD
-362 NVINDLS
+362 NVINNLS
-369 LKINP
+369 LKINQ

-390 LINLLTRFYEY
+390 IINLLTRFYEY

-422 KNISVVLQ
+422 KNIAVVLQ
-430 DVFLFADSIYDNVV
+430 DVFLFADTIYNNVI
-444 LFDKKKSLNQVIKLS
+444 LFDKKKSLDEVINIS
-459 KEIGAHDFINL
+459 KEIGAHDFINS
-470 LPNNYFFN
+470 LPNKYFFN
-478 VKERGVSLSSGQRQL
+478 VNERGVSLSSGQRQL
-493 ISFLRAYISN
+493 IAFLRAYITN

-534 KTSIIIAHRLS
+534 KTSMIIAHRLA
-545 TIKKADKIIVM
+545 TIEKADKIIVL
-556 DKGRIVEFGNHNN
+556 DNGRIVEFGNHSN
-569 LLSKRGIY
+569 LLSKGGVY
-577 KDLHDSQL
+577 KDLYDSQL
-585 KRDKNKIK
+585 KREKNKIK

>member
-15 KKIMRYVYPYRSTY
+15 KKIMRFVNPYRITY

-56 YIIKSDLIGL
+56 YIIKSDLDGL
-66 KMIIYLVIFIL
+66 KMIIYLVVFIL
-77 LLEVIFQFL
+77 FLEVIFQFL
-86 FIYFANWLGQSIVK
+86 FIYFANWLGQTIVK
-100 DIRYNLFNKIINFK
+100 DIRYNLFNRIINFK

-127 TRTSSDIELISSI
+127 TRTASDIELISSI
-140 FSQGLFMIFA
+140 FSQGLFMILA

-173 FSVLPIIIYATK
+173 FSVLPIIVYATK
-185 LFQRSMKAA
+185 LFQKSMKVA

-199 NQVSILNSFVQE
+199 NQVSILNSFIQE
-211 RINGMNLV
+211 RINGMTLV
-219 QLFNREKIDKR
+219 QMFNREKIDKI
-230 KFEKINEKHKNAW
+230 KFNKINENHKNAW

-326 MKNNEINNGNNFIK
+326 MKNNEINNGNKLIK
-340 NMRGEIEIKNLS
+340 NIKGKIEIKNLS
-352 FSYTKENNYD
+352 FSYTEENNYD
-362 NVINDLS
+362 NVINNLS
-369 LKINP
+369 LKINQ

-390 LINLLTRFYEY
+390 IINLLTRFYEY

-422 KNISVVLQ
+422 KNIAVVLQ
-430 DVFLFADSIYDNVV
+430 DVFLFADTIYNNVI
-444 LFDKKKSLNQVIKLS
+444 LFDKKKSLDEVINIS
-459 KEIGAHDFINL
+459 KEIGAHDFINS
-470 LPNNYFFN
+470 LPNKYFFN
-478 VKERGVSLSSGQRQL
+478 VNERGVSLSSGQRQL
-493 ISFLRAYISN
+493 IAFLRAYITN

-534 KTSIIIAHRLS
+534 KTSMIIAHRLA
-545 TIKKADKIIVM
+545 TIEKADKIIVL
-556 DKGRIVEFGNHNN
+556 DNGRIVEFGNHSN
-569 LLSKRGIY
+569 LLSKGGVY
-577 KDLHDSQL
+577 KDLYDSQL
-585 KRDKNKIK
+585 KREKNKIK

>member
-15 KKIMRYVYPYRSTY
+15 KKIMRFVNPYRITY

-56 YIIKSDLIGL
+56 YIIKSDLDGL
-66 KMIIYLVIFIL
+66 KMIIYLVVFIL
-77 LLEVIFQFL
+77 FLEVIFQFL
-86 FIYFANWLGQSIVK
+86 FIYFANWLGQTIVK
-100 DIRYNLFNKIINFK
+100 DIRYNLFNRIINFK

-127 TRTSSDIELISSI
+127 TRTASDIELISSI
-140 FSQGLFMIFA
+140 FSQGLFMILA

-173 FSVLPIIIYATK
+173 FSVLPIIVYATK
-185 LFQRSMKAA
+185 LFQKSMKVA

-199 NQVSILNSFVQE
+199 NQVSILNSFIQE
-211 RINGMNLV
+211 RINGMTLV
-219 QLFNREKIDKR
+219 QMFNREKIDKI
-230 KFEKINEKHKNAW
+230 KFNKINENHKNAW

-326 MKNNEINNGNNFIK
+326 MKNNEINNGNKLIK
-340 NMRGEIEIKNLS
+340 NIKGKIEIKNLS
-352 FSYTKENNYD
+352 FSYTEENNYD
-362 NVINDLS
+362 NVINNLS
-369 LKINP
+369 LKINQ

-390 LINLLTRFYEY
+390 IINLLTRFYEY

-422 KNISVVLQ
+422 KNIAVVLQ
-430 DVFLFADSIYDNVV
+430 DVFLFADSIYNNVV
-444 LFDKKKSLNQVIKLS
+444 LFDKKKSLDEVINIS
-459 KEIGAHDFINL
+459 KEIGAHDFINS
-470 LPNNYFFN
+470 LPNKYFFN
-478 VKERGVSLSSGQRQL
+478 VNERGVSLSSGQRQL
-493 ISFLRAYISN
+493 ISFLRAYITN

-534 KTSIIIAHRLS
+534 KTSMIIAHRLA
-545 TIKKADKIIVM
+545 TIEKADKIIVL
-556 DKGRIVEFGNHNN
+556 DNGRIVEFGNHSN
-569 LLSKRGIY
+569 LLIKGGVY

-585 KRDKNKIK
+585 KREKNKIK

>member
-15 KKIMRYVYPYRSTY
+15 KKIMRFVNPYRITY

-56 YIIKSDLIGL
+56 YIIKSDLDGL
-66 KMIIYLVIFIL
+66 KMIIYLVVFIL
-77 LLEVIFQFL
+77 FLEVIFQFL
-86 FIYFANWLGQSIVK
+86 FIYFANWLGQTIVK
-100 DIRYNLFNKIINFK
+100 DIRYNLFNRIINFK

-127 TRTSSDIELISSI
+127 TRTASDIELISSI
-140 FSQGLFMIFA
+140 FSQGLFMILA

-173 FSVLPIIIYATK
+173 FSVLPIIVYATK
-185 LFQRSMKAA
+185 LFQKSMKVA

-199 NQVSILNSFVQE
+199 NQVSILNSFIQE
-211 RINGMNLV
+211 RINGMTLV
-219 QLFNREKIDKR
+219 QMFNREKIDKI
-230 KFEKINEKHKNAW
+230 KFNKINENHKNAW

-326 MKNNEINNGNNFIK
+326 MKNNEINNGNKLIK
-340 NMRGEIEIKNLS
+340 NIKGKIEIKNLS
-352 FSYTKENNYD
+352 FSYAEENNYD
-362 NVINDLS
+362 NVINNLS
-369 LKINP
+369 LKINQ

-390 LINLLTRFYEY
+390 IINLLTRFYEY

-422 KNISVVLQ
+422 KNIAVVLQ
-430 DVFLFADSIYDNVV
+430 DVFLFADTIYNNVV
-444 LFDKKKSLNQVIKLS
+444 LFDKKKSLDEVINIS
-459 KEIGAHDFINL
+459 KEIGAHDFINS
-470 LPNNYFFN
+470 LPNKYFFN
-478 VKERGVSLSSGQRQL
+478 VNERGVSLSSGQRQL
-493 ISFLRAYISN
+493 ISFLRAYITN

-534 KTSIIIAHRLS
+534 KTSMIIAHRLS
-545 TIKKADKIIVM
+545 TIEKADKIIVL
-556 DKGRIVEFGNHNN
+556 DNGRIVEFGNHSN
-569 LLSKRGIY
+569 LLSKGGVY
-577 KDLHDSQL
+577 KDLYDSQL
-585 KRDKNKIK
+585 KREKNKIK

>member
-1 MIVSNNK
+1 MIISNNK

-15 KKIMRYVYPYRSTY
+15 KKIMIFVHPYRVTY
-29 YLLILSAILLSIF
+29 YLLILSAVLLSIF

-56 YIIKSDLIGL
+56 YIIKSDLAGL
-66 KMIIYLVIFIL
+66 KVIIYLVILIL
-77 LLEVIFQFL
+77 LLEVLFQFL
-86 FIYFANWLGQSIVK
+86 FIYFANWLGQTIVK

-127 TRTSSDIELISSI
+127 TRTASDIELISSI
-140 FSQGLFMIFA
+140 FSQGLFMILA

-173 FSVLPIIIYATK
+173 FSVLPIIVYATK
-185 LFQRSMKAA
+185 LFQRSMKVA

-211 RINGMNLV
+211 RINGMTLV
-219 QLFNREKIDKR
+219 QLFNREKIDKKR
-230 KFEKINEKHKNAW
+230 FKKINEKHKNAW

-318 ERVFKIVD
+318 ERVFEIID
-326 MKNNEINNGNNFIK
+326 MKNKEITNGNELIK
-340 NMRGEIEIKNLS
+340 NIKGLIEIKNLF
-352 FSYTKENNYD
+352 FSYTEEKKYN
-362 NVINDLS
+362 NVIDDLS

-390 LINLLTRFYEY
+390 IINLLTRFYEY
-401 NQGEIY
+401 DHGEIY

-430 DVFLFADSIYDNVV
+430 DVFLFADTIYNNIV
-444 LFDKKKSLNQVIKLS
+444 LFDEKKSLNQVIKLS

-470 LPNNYFFN
+470 LPNKYFFN
-478 VKERGVSLSSGQRQL
+478 VKERGASLSSGQRQL

-523 IQNAIQKITLG
+523 IQNAIQKITSG
-534 KTSIIIAHRLS
+534 KTSIIIAHRLA
-545 TIKKADKIIVM
+545 TIKKADKIIVI
-556 DKGRIVEFGNHNN
+556 DNGRIVEFGNHNT

-585 KRDKNKIK
+585 KKEKNKIK

>member
-15 KKIMRYVYPYRSTY
+15 KKIMRFVNPYRITY

-56 YIIKSDLIGL
+56 YIIKSDLDGL
-66 KMIIYLVIFIL
+66 KMIIYLVVFIL
-77 LLEVIFQFL
+77 FLEVIFQFL
-86 FIYFANWLGQSIVK
+86 FIYFANWLGQTIVK
-100 DIRYNLFNKIINFK
+100 DIRYNLFNRIINFK

-127 TRTSSDIELISSI
+127 TRTASDIELISSI
-140 FSQGLFMIFA
+140 FSQGLFMILA

-173 FSVLPIIIYATK
+173 FSVLPIIVYATK
-185 LFQRSMKAA
+185 LFQKSMKVA

-199 NQVSILNSFVQE
+199 NQVSILNSFIQE
-211 RINGMNLV
+211 RINGMTLV
-219 QLFNREKIDKR
+219 QMFNREKIDKI
-230 KFEKINEKHKNAW
+230 KFNKINENHKNAW

-326 MKNNEINNGNNFIK
+326 MKNNEINNGNKLIK
-340 NMRGEIEIKNLS
+340 NIKGKIEIKNLS
-352 FSYTKENNYD
+352 FSYTEENNYD
-362 NVINDLS
+362 NVINNLS
-369 LKINP
+369 LKINQ

-390 LINLLTRFYEY
+390 IINLLTRFYEY

-422 KNISVVLQ
+422 KNIAVVLQ
-430 DVFLFADSIYDNVV
+430 DVFLFADTIYNNVV
-444 LFDKKKSLNQVIKLS
+444 LFDKKKSLDEVINIS
-459 KEIGAHDFINL
+459 KEIGAHDFINS
-470 LPNNYFFN
+470 LPNKYFFN
-478 VKERGVSLSSGQRQL
+478 VNERGVSLSSGQRQL
-493 ISFLRAYISN
+493 ISFLRAYITN

-534 KTSIIIAHRLS
+534 KTSMIIAHRLA
-545 TIKKADKIIVM
+545 TIEKADKIIVL
-556 DKGRIVEFGNHNN
+556 DNGRIVEFGNHSN
-569 LLSKRGIY
+569 LLSKGGVY
-577 KDLHDSQL
+577 KDLYDSQL
-585 KRDKNKIK
+585 KREKNKIK

>member
-15 KKIMRYVYPYRSTY
+15 KKIMRFVNPYRITY

-56 YIIKSDLIGL
+56 YIIKSDLDGL
-66 KMIIYLVIFIL
+66 KMIIYLVVFIL
-77 LLEVIFQFL
+77 FLEVIFQFL
-86 FIYFANWLGQSIVK
+86 FIYFANWLGQTIVK
-100 DIRYNLFNKIINFK
+100 DIRYNLFNRIINFK

-127 TRTSSDIELISSI
+127 TRTASDIELISSI
-140 FSQGLFMIFA
+140 FSQGLFMILA

-173 FSVLPIIIYATK
+173 FSVLPIIVYATK
-185 LFQRSMKAA
+185 LFQKSMKVA

-211 RINGMNLV
+211 RINGMTLV
-219 QLFNREKIDKR
+219 QMFNREKIDKI
-230 KFEKINEKHKNAW
+230 KFNKINENHKNAW

-326 MKNNEINNGNNFIK
+326 MKNNEINNGNKLIK
-340 NMRGEIEIKNLS
+340 NIKGKIEIKNLS
-352 FSYTKENNYD
+352 FSYTEENNYD
-362 NVINDLS
+362 NVINNLS
-369 LKINP
+369 LKINQ

-390 LINLLTRFYEY
+390 IINLLTRFYEY

-422 KNISVVLQ
+422 KNIAVVLQ
-430 DVFLFADSIYDNVV
+430 DVFLFADTIYNNVV
-444 LFDKKKSLNQVIKLS
+444 LFDKKKSLDEVINIS
-459 KEIGAHDFINL
+459 KEIGAHDFINS
-470 LPNNYFFN
+470 LPNKYFFN
-478 VKERGVSLSSGQRQL
+478 VNERGVSLSSGQRQL
-493 ISFLRAYISN
+493 ISFLRAYITN

-534 KTSIIIAHRLS
+534 KTSMIIAHRLA
-545 TIKKADKIIVM
+545 TIEKADKIIVL
-556 DKGRIVEFGNHNN
+556 DNGRIVEFGNHSN
-569 LLSKRGIY
+569 LLSKGGVY
-577 KDLHDSQL
+577 KDLYDSQL
-585 KRDKNKIK
+585 KREKNKIK

>member
-15 KKIMRYVYPYRSTY
+15 KKIMRFVNPYRITY

-56 YIIKSDLIGL
+56 YIIKSDLDGL
-66 KMIIYLVIFIL
+66 KMIIYLVVFIL
-77 LLEVIFQFL
+77 FLEVIFQFL
-86 FIYFANWLGQSIVK
+86 FIYFANWLGQTIVK
-100 DIRYNLFNKIINFK
+100 DIRYILFNRIINFK

-127 TRTSSDIELISSI
+127 TRTASDIELISSI
-140 FSQGLFMIFA
+140 FSQGLFMILA

-173 FSVLPIIIYATK
+173 FSVLPIIVYATK
-185 LFQRSMKAA
+185 LFQKSMKVA

-199 NQVSILNSFVQE
+199 NQVSILNSFIQE
-211 RINGMNLV
+211 RINGMTLV
-219 QLFNREKIDKR
+219 QMFNREKIDKI
-230 KFEKINEKHKNAW
+230 KFNKINENHKNAW

-326 MKNNEINNGNNFIK
+326 MKNNEINNGNKLIK
-340 NMRGEIEIKNLS
+340 NIKGKIEIKNLS
-352 FSYTKENNYD
+352 FSYTEENNYD
-362 NVINDLS
+362 NVINNLS
-369 LKINP
+369 LKINQ

-390 LINLLTRFYEY
+390 IINLLTRFYEY

-422 KNISVVLQ
+422 KNIAVVLQ
-430 DVFLFADSIYDNVV
+430 DVFLFADTIYNNVV
-444 LFDKKKSLNQVIKLS
+444 LFDKKKSLDEVINIS
-459 KEIGAHDFINL
+459 KEIGAHDFINS
-470 LPNNYFFN
+470 LPNKYFFN
-478 VKERGVSLSSGQRQL
+478 VNERGVSLSSGQRQL
-493 ISFLRAYISN
+493 IAFLRAYITN

-534 KTSIIIAHRLS
+534 KTSMIIAHRLA
-545 TIKKADKIIVM
+545 TIEKADKIIVL
-556 DKGRIVEFGNHNN
+556 DNGRIVEFGNHSN
-569 LLSKRGIY
+569 LLSKGGVY
-577 KDLHDSQL
+577 KDLYDSQL
-585 KRDKNKIK
+585 KREKNKIK

>member
-1 MIVSNNK
+1 MIVSNIK

-15 KKIMRYVYPYRSTY
+15 KKIMRFVHPYKITY
-29 YLLILSAILLSIF
+29 YLLILFSILLSIF

-66 KMIIYLVIFIL
+66 KMIIYLVVFIL
-77 LLEVIFQFL
+77 LLEVLFQFL
-86 FIYFANWLGQSIVK
+86 FIYFANWLGQTIVK
-100 DIRYNLFNKIINFK
+100 DIRYNLFNRIINFK

-127 TRTSSDIELISSI
+127 TRTASDIELISSI

-150 DLLKMSLVIIIML
+150 DLLKMSLVVIVML

-185 LFQRSMKAA
+185 LFQRSMKVA

-211 RINGMNLV
+211 RINGMTLV
-219 QLFNREKIDKR
+219 QMFNREKNDKK
-230 KFEKINEKHKNAW
+230 KFYKINQDHKNAW

-470 LPNNYFFN
+470 LPNKYFFN

>member
-15 KKIMRYVYPYRSTY
+15 KKIMRFVNPYKITY

-56 YIIKSDLIGL
+56 YIIKSDLDGL
-66 KMIIYLVIFIL
+66 KMIIYLVVFIL
-77 LLEVIFQFL
+77 FLEVIFQFL
-86 FIYFANWLGQSIVK
+86 FIYFANWLGQTIVK
-100 DIRYNLFNKIINFK
+100 DIRYNLFNRIINFK

-127 TRTSSDIELISSI
+127 TRTASDIELISSI
-140 FSQGLFMIFA
+140 FSQGLFMILA

-173 FSVLPIIIYATK
+173 FSVLPIIVYATK
-185 LFQRSMKAA
+185 LFQKSMKVA

-199 NQVSILNSFVQE
+199 NQVSILNSFIQE
-211 RINGMNLV
+211 RINGMTLV
-219 QLFNREKIDKR
+219 QMFNREKIDKI
-230 KFEKINEKHKNAW
+230 KFNKINENHKNAW

-326 MKNNEINNGNNFIK
+326 MKNNEINNGNKLIK
-340 NMRGEIEIKNLS
+340 NIKGKIEIKNLS
-352 FSYTKENNYD
+352 FSYTEENNYD
-362 NVINDLS
+362 NVINNLS
-369 LKINP
+369 LKINQ

-390 LINLLTRFYEY
+390 IINLLTRFYEY

-422 KNISVVLQ
+422 KNIAVVLQ
-430 DVFLFADSIYDNVV
+430 DVFLFADTIYNNVV
-444 LFDKKKSLNQVIKLS
+444 LFDKKKSLDEVINIS
-459 KEIGAHDFINL
+459 KEIGAHDFINS
-470 LPNNYFFN
+470 LPNKYFFN
-478 VKERGVSLSSGQRQL
+478 VNERGVSLSSGQRQL
-493 ISFLRAYISN
+493 ISFLRAYITN

-534 KTSIIIAHRLS
+534 KTSMIIAHRLA
-545 TIKKADKIIVM
+545 TIEKADKIIVL
-556 DKGRIVEFGNHNN
+556 DNGSIVEFGNHSN
-569 LLSKRGIY
+569 LLSKGGVY
-577 KDLHDSQL
+577 KDLYDSQL
-585 KRDKNKIK
+585 KREKNKIK

>member
-15 KKIMRYVYPYRSTY
+15 KKIMRFVNPYRTTY

-56 YIIKSDLIGL
+56 YIIKSDLDGL
-66 KMIIYLVIFIL
+66 KIIIYLVVFIL
-77 LLEVIFQFL
+77 FLEVIFQFL
-86 FIYFANWLGQSIVK
+86 FIYFANWLGQTIVK
-100 DIRYNLFNKIINFK
+100 DIRYNLFNRIINFK

-127 TRTSSDIELISSI
+127 TRTASDIELISSI
-140 FSQGLFMIFA
+140 FSQGLFMILA

-173 FSVLPIIIYATK
+173 FSVLPIIVYATK
-185 LFQRSMKAA
+185 LFQRSMKVA

-211 RINGMNLV
+211 RINGMTLV
-219 QLFNREKIDKR
+219 QMFNREKIDKM
-230 KFEKINEKHKNAW
+230 KFNKINENHKNAW

-326 MKNNEINNGNNFIK
+326 MKNNEINNGNKLIK
-340 NMRGEIEIKNLS
+340 NIKGQIEIKNLS
-352 FSYTKENNYD
+352 FSYTEENNCDY
-362 NVINDLS
+362 VINDLS
-369 LKINP
+369 LKINQ

-390 LINLLTRFYEY
+390 IINLLTRFYEY

-422 KNISVVLQ
+422 KNIAVVLQ
-430 DVFLFADSIYDNVV
+430 DVFLFADSIYNNVV
-444 LFDKKKSLNQVIKLS
+444 LFDKKKSLDEVINIS
-459 KEIGAHDFINL
+459 KEIGAHDFINS
-470 LPNNYFFN
+470 LPNKYFFN
-478 VKERGVSLSSGQRQL
+478 VNERGVSLSSGQRQL
-493 ISFLRAYISN
+493 ISFLRAYITN

-534 KTSIIIAHRLS
+534 KTSIIIAHRLA
-545 TIKKADKIIVM
+545 TIEKADKIIVL
-556 DKGRIVEFGNHNN
+556 DNGRIVEFGNHIN
-569 LLSKRGIY
+569 LLSKGGVY
-577 KDLHDSQL
+577 KDLYDSQL
-585 KRDKNKIK
+585 KREKNKIK

>member
-15 KKIMRYVYPYRSTY
+15 KKIMRFVNPYRITY

-56 YIIKSDLIGL
+56 YIIKSDLDGL
-66 KMIIYLVIFIL
+66 KMIIYLVVFIL
-77 LLEVIFQFL
+77 FLEVIFQFL
-86 FIYFANWLGQSIVK
+86 FIYFANWLGQTIVK
-100 DIRYNLFNKIINFK
+100 DIRYNLFNRIINFK

-127 TRTSSDIELISSI
+127 TRTASDIELISSI
-140 FSQGLFMIFA
+140 FSQGLFMILA
-150 DLLKMSLVIIIML
+150 DLLKMSLVVIIML

-173 FSVLPIIIYATK
+173 FSVLPIIVYATK
-185 LFQRSMKAA
+185 LFQRSMKVA

-211 RINGMNLV
+211 RINGMILV
-219 QLFNREKIDKR
+219 QMFNREKIDKK
-230 KFEKINEKHKNAW
+230 KFNKINENHKNAW

-326 MKNNEINNGNNFIK
+326 MKNNEINNGNKLIK
-340 NMRGEIEIKNLS
+340 NIKGKIEIKNLS
-352 FSYTKENNYD
+352 FSYTEENNYD
-362 NVINDLS
+362 NVINNLS
-369 LKINP
+369 LKINQ

-390 LINLLTRFYEY
+390 IINLLTRFYEY

-422 KNISVVLQ
+422 KNIAVVLQ
-430 DVFLFADSIYDNVV
+430 DVFLFADTIYNNVV
-444 LFDKKKSLNQVIKLS
+444 LFDKKKSLDEVINIS
-459 KEIGAHDFINL
+459 KEIGAHDFINS
-470 LPNNYFFN
+470 LPNKYFFN
-478 VKERGVSLSSGQRQL
+478 VNERGVSLSSGQRQL
-493 ISFLRAYISN
+493 ISFLRAYITN

-534 KTSIIIAHRLS
+534 KTSMIIAHRLA
-545 TIKKADKIIVM
+545 TIEKADKIIVL
-556 DKGRIVEFGNHNN
+556 DNGRIVEFGNHSN
-569 LLSKRGIY
+569 LLSKGGVY
-577 KDLHDSQL
+577 KDLYDSQL
-585 KRDKNKIK
+585 KREKNKIK

>member
-15 KKIMRYVYPYRSTY
+15 KKIMRFVNPYRITY

-56 YIIKSDLIGL
+56 FIIKSDLDGL
-66 KMIIYLVIFIL
+66 KMIIYLVVFIL
-77 LLEVIFQFL
+77 FLEVIFQFL
-86 FIYFANWLGQSIVK
+86 FIYFANWLGQTIVK
-100 DIRYNLFNKIINFK
+100 DIRYNLFNRIINFK

-127 TRTSSDIELISSI
+127 TRTASDIELISSI
-140 FSQGLFMIFA
+140 FSQGLFMILA

-173 FSVLPIIIYATK
+173 FSVLPIIVYATK
-185 LFQRSMKAA
+185 LFQKSMKVA

-211 RINGMNLV
+211 RINGMTLV
-219 QLFNREKIDKR
+219 QMFNREKIDKI
-230 KFEKINEKHKNAW
+230 KFNKINENHKNAW

-265 GLLVWFGGISAGLY
+265 GLLVWFGGISDELY

-326 MKNNEINNGNNFIK
+326 MKNNEINNGNKLIK
-340 NMRGEIEIKNLS
+340 NIKGKIEIKNLS
-352 FSYTKENNYD
+352 FSYTEENNYD
-362 NVINDLS
+362 NVINNLS
-369 LKINP
+369 LKINQ

-390 LINLLTRFYEY
+390 IINLLTRFYEY

-422 KNISVVLQ
+422 KNIAVVLQ
-430 DVFLFADSIYDNVV
+430 DVFLFADTIYNNVV
-444 LFDKKKSLNQVIKLS
+444 LFDKKKSLDEVIDIS
-459 KEIGAHDFINL
+459 KEIGAHDFINS
-470 LPNNYFFN
+470 LPNKYFFN
-478 VKERGVSLSSGQRQL
+478 VNERGVSLSSGQRQL
-493 ISFLRAYISN
+493 ISFLRAYITN

-534 KTSIIIAHRLS
+534 KTSMIIAHRLA
-545 TIKKADKIIVM
+545 TIEKADKIIVL
-556 DKGRIVEFGNHNN
+556 DNGRIVEFGNHSN
-569 LLSKRGIY
+569 LLSKGGVY
-577 KDLHDSQL
+577 KDLYDSQL
-585 KRDKNKIK
+585 KREKNKIK

>member
-15 KKIMRYVYPYRSTY
+15 KKIMRFVNPYRITY

-56 YIIKSDLIGL
+56 YIIKSDLDGL
-66 KMIIYLVIFIL
+66 KMIIYLVVFIL
-77 LLEVIFQFL
+77 FLEVIFQFL
-86 FIYFANWLGQSIVK
+86 FIYFANWLGQTIVK
-100 DIRYNLFNKIINFK
+100 DIRYNLFNRIINFK

-127 TRTSSDIELISSI
+127 TRTASDIELISSI
-140 FSQGLFMIFA
+140 FSQGLFMILA

-173 FSVLPIIIYATK
+173 FSVLPIIVYATK
-185 LFQRSMKAA
+185 LFQKSMKVA

-211 RINGMNLV
+211 RINGMTLV
-219 QLFNREKIDKR
+219 QMFNREKIDKM
-230 KFEKINEKHKNAW
+230 KFNKINENHKNAW

-326 MKNNEINNGNNFIK
+326 MKNNEINNGNKLIK
-340 NMRGEIEIKNLS
+340 NIKGQIEIKNLS
-352 FSYTKENNYD
+352 FSYTEENNYD

-369 LKINP
+369 LKINQ

-390 LINLLTRFYEY
+390 IINLLTRFYEY

-422 KNISVVLQ
+422 KNIAVVLQ
-430 DVFLFADSIYDNVV
+430 DVFLFADTIYNNVV
-444 LFDKKKSLNQVIKLS
+444 LFDKKKSLDEVINIS
-459 KEIGAHDFINL
+459 KEIGAHDFINS
-470 LPNNYFFN
+470 LPNKYFFN
-478 VKERGVSLSSGQRQL
+478 VNERGVSLSSGQRQL
-493 ISFLRAYISN
+493 ISFLRAYITN

-534 KTSIIIAHRLS
+534 KTSMIIAHRLA
-545 TIKKADKIIVM
+545 TIEKADKIIVL
-556 DKGRIVEFGNHNN
+556 DNGRIVEFGNHSN
-569 LLSKRGIY
+569 LLSKGGVY
-577 KDLHDSQL
+577 KDLYDSQL
-585 KRDKNKIK
+585 KREKNKIK